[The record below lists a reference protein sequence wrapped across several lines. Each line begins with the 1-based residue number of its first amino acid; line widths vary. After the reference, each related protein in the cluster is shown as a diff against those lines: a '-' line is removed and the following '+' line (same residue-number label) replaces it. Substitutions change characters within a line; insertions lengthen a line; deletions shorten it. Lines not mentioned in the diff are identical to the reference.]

1 MPVMRAFW
9 FELLRSLDFKGRT
22 PRARYFGFLFV
33 ATSLLAG
40 AIWLAVAILPHGR
53 DWIGVCI
60 LIALFYIP
68 VTSAGVRRLHDTGQ
82 SGVLMLDPL
91 KPMAAFG
98 LCLLIIGAATF
109 SNTVGFVAFYTSV
122 FLLGKFMV
130 AVMSILALLMLGL
143 TMMFFSNTMGQLMLP
158 SQPSSNKYC
167 LNQNEVAT

>member
-1 MPVMRAFW
+1 MPIARAFW
-9 FELLRSLDFKGRT
+9 FGLLRSFDFKGRT
-22 PRARYFGFLFV
+22 PRARYFAFLFV

-40 AIWLAVAILPHGR
+40 AIWLSVAILPQGQ
-53 DWIGVCI
+53 DWIGVCV

-68 VTSAGVRRLHDTGQ
+68 VTSAGVRRLHDAGQ

-98 LCLLIIGAATF
+98 LCLLVIGAAIF
-109 SNTVGFVAFYTSV
+109 SNTVGLVAFYASV

-130 AVMSILALLMLGL
+130 IVMSILALLMLGL

-158 SQPSSNKYC
+158 SQPGANTYGPAPN
-167 LNQNEVAT
+167 LVPT